1 MVIVAVPYHLR
12 SPPDPYLRKG
22 RPIVNPTASPVE
34 SLSELLNRAT
44 SSSCNWTESMRGFAT
59 RSKLLS
65 GRSPK
70 RGKAHVWRKAT
81 TTHPTLNCWPYP
93 SGSTRSWLRITRSSC
108 SATPNLR
115 RASVSCLVEGSGRD
129 GNGIGT
135 TRRGG
140 SVISDNPRVTFSSI
154 VDTDIESSSVD
165 GASCRVFTG
174 TSSRTSPCTSYGTFG
189 GIST

>member
-1 MVIVAVPYHLR
+1 MAVPYHLR

-115 RASVSCLVEGSGRD
+115 RALGWFRVAVSGRD
-129 GNGIGT
+129 GNGTGT
-135 TRRGG
+135 IRRRGDRAFDDFTG
-140 SVISDNPRVTFSSI
+140 VIWAARPLPL
-154 VDTDIESSSVD
+154 SSSDYILYRHLWPRLLYPYVYQ
-165 GASCRVFTG
+165 S
-174 TSSRTSPCTSYGTFG
+174 
-189 GIST
+189 